1 MDKVVNK
8 FYTGNMT
15 NFGFGTWNSIPSY
28 PKKNNNNNFDRT
40 MQVSVPAAPALNYL
54 NTVRPLSQINPM
66 PKTLLSMN
74 NSNYNNNYNNSNYN
88 IPYNNNYDNYHQS
101 YLSPENLKMQ
111 MLEQKIKNLEMQNED
126 DKMNFKNMMEKIQ
139 SDNEMDYQN
148 QINKMQNQI
157 KNLHPKELYE
167 NPYENNLDDNY
178 ELKRL
183 ERRKQIQYEL
193 EQAREKLNEGNSSSE
208 YEGEEEEDEEDED
221 PKFRKR
227 KNSSLPSSVDRRNTN
242 YSKISSSKKKNTNN
256 NNNSGFKS
264 GNRMVNQSNILSNHN
279 EDHNDFMNKLPKH
292 VALQLQSDN
301 FKVRANLASIKNSFR
316 EIKNELESK
325 LEHLENT
332 QKLNYESIRNVI
344 EQGGTDKLR
353 ASIKKNIDGKD
364 INLDQFEEEMPGYM
378 NELPEM
384 IDKRILEN
392 EEKRR
397 EDEIREINEE
407 NNMREEEN
415 LILPPIG
422 NIKKDPNEKLIP
434 GRVGLPSNN
443 YNNFDLGH
451 EKNPYKFNRKNQNNN
466 DNVNYMNPVVDRKGN
481 LDYSKINP
489 GKVNLRD
496 INKIA
501 DESEVTVSKQ
511 TSEKKSESEISKSE
525 MSQSVSQYS
534 KSQKNKKDDKKN
546 KKKEEE

>member
-1 MDKVVNK
+1 
-8 FYTGNMT
+8 
-15 NFGFGTWNSIPSY
+15 
-28 PKKNNNNNFDRT
+28 
-40 MQVSVPAAPALNYL
+40 
-54 NTVRPLSQINPM
+54 
-66 PKTLLSMN
+66 MN
-74 NSNYNNNYNNSNYN
+74 NSNYNNNNYNNSNYN
-88 IPYNNNYDNYHQS
+88 LPYNNYDNNRQS

-221 PKFRKR
+221 LKFRKR
-227 KNSSLPSSVDRRNTN
+227 KNSSLPSSVDRKNTN
-242 YSKISSSKKKNTNN
+242 YSKISSSKRKNTNN
-256 NNNSGFKS
+256 NNNSIFKS
-264 GNRMVNQSNILSNHN
+264 GNRMVNQSNILSNQN

-332 QKLNYESIRNVI
+332 QKLNYESIKIVI
-344 EQGGTDKLR
+344 E
-353 ASIKKNIDGKD
+353 
-364 INLDQFEEEMPGYM
+364 
-378 NELPEM
+378 
-384 IDKRILEN
+384 
-392 EEKRR
+392 
-397 EDEIREINEE
+397 
-407 NNMREEEN
+407 
-415 LILPPIG
+415 
-422 NIKKDPNEKLIP
+422 
-434 GRVGLPSNN
+434 
-443 YNNFDLGH
+443 
-451 EKNPYKFNRKNQNNN
+451 
-466 DNVNYMNPVVDRKGN
+466 
-481 LDYSKINP
+481 
-489 GKVNLRD
+489 
-496 INKIA
+496 
-501 DESEVTVSKQ
+501 
-511 TSEKKSESEISKSE
+511 
-525 MSQSVSQYS
+525 
-534 KSQKNKKDDKKN
+534 
-546 KKKEEE
+546 

>member
-1 MDKVVNK
+1 MDKIVNK

-15 NFGFGTWNSIPSY
+15 NFGFGTWNSIPSF
-28 PKKNNNNNFDRT
+28 PKKNNDNNFDRT
-40 MQVSVPAAPALNYL
+40 MQVSVPSAPALNYL

-74 NSNYNNNYNNSNYN
+74 NSNYNNNNYNNSNYN
-88 IPYNNNYDNYHQS
+88 LPYNNYDNNRQS

-227 KNSSLPSSVDRRNTN
+227 KNSSLPSSVDRKNTN
-242 YSKISSSKKKNTNN
+242 YSKVSSSKRKNTNN
-256 NNNSGFKS
+256 NNNNSIFKS
-264 GNRMVNQSNILSNHN
+264 GNRMVNQSNILSNQN

-415 LILPPIG
+415 LILPPVV
-422 NIKKDPNEKLIP
+422 NIKKDQNEKLIP
-434 GRVGLPSNN
+434 GRVGLPSNK
-443 YNNFDLGH
+443 YNNFDFGN
-451 EKNPYKFNRKNQNNN
+451 EKNPYKFNRRNQTNNDN
-466 DNVNYMNPVVDRKGN
+466 DNVNYMNPVVDKKGN

-525 MSQSVSQYS
+525 KRKSVNQ
-534 KSQKNKKDDKKN
+534 
-546 KKKEEE
+546 